1 MCTTHPSS
9 ISSSNGI
16 NLKEV
21 IANDN
26 DSLTYSDNGSDK
38 ENEETFFKDIDSDS
52 HDNLIEKSKDEHYG
66 KVFHIIF

>member
-16 NLKEV
+16 NLKDG
-21 IANDN
+21 NDN
-26 DSLTYSDNGSDK
+26 YSISDFDNASDK

-52 HDNLIEKSKDEHYG
+52 HDNLIEKSKDEHFG
-66 KVFHIIF
+66 KVFHIY